1 VNPLNVLDIILLVIL
16 AVTSV
21 VGIVKGLVRQVFG
34 LLSVILGVVF
44 ALGFYKQV
52 SWLYM
57 RFISSEVLAQ
67 FLGFLTVFLAVVC
80 AGWLSSHL
88 LSKLI
93 KGPLKLLN
101 NFLGGCLGFL
111 TGILIC
117 SVVIFALS
125 VFPVSQK
132 ALKDSQLSP
141 FCMKIT
147 RIMVGLIPKDLKE
160 KFKETYQDIT
170 KKVEKDAKKIR

>member
-1 VNPLNVLDIILLVIL
+1 MNPLNVLDIILLIIL

-34 LLSVILGVVF
+34 LLSVIMGVII

-52 SWLYM
+52 SWICL

-67 FLGFLTVFLAVVC
+67 FLGFLMVFLAVVC
-80 AGWLSSHL
+80 VGWLSSHL
-88 LSKLI
+88 LSKII

-101 NFLGGCLGFL
+101 NVLGGCLGFL

-141 FCMKIT
+141 VCMKIT
-147 RIMVGLIPKDLKE
+147 RTMVGLIPKDLKE
-160 KFKETYQDIT
+160 KFKDAYQDIS
-170 KKVEKDAKKIR
+170 KKVEKDAKKI